1 MRDAAAV
8 FWRLTL
14 VGVVVVGL
22 GLAAILAA
30 SLQGQTLV
38 PGGSIVDGYWV
49 GLLPWINVGSWLVP
63 IGGVVATVVGVASIW
78 LGRAPIVARIATLPL
93 IIVVLFWV
101 LLVVIEMAPRN
112 GPVPDSSMTSS
123 DLATVVYSSP
133 ANTIFFL
140 LVPAAVVVLLAAA
153 ARRRTV

>member
-1 MRDAAAV
+1 MRDAAV
-8 FWRLTL
+8 VCWRLTL

-22 GLAAILAA
+22 GFAAILAA
-30 SLQGQTLV
+30 SLQGQAQV

-63 IGGVVATVVGVASIW
+63 IGGVVAFVVGVASIW
-78 LGRAPIVARIATLPL
+78 LGRAPVVARIATIPL
-93 IIVVLFWV
+93 VVVALFWV
-101 LLVVIEMAPRN
+101 LLVGIGMAPRN
-112 GPVPDSSMTSS
+112 GPAPDSSTKSS

-140 LVPAAVVVLLAAA
+140 LAPAAVVVLLAAA
-153 ARRRTV
+153 SHRRTV